1 MPVRLI
7 HQTGT
12 AMFDELKREWEAA
25 GLEGEISPFIA
36 DMPAAFAQAD
46 LIVCRSG
53 GTVSEI
59 AAAGKPSVMIPFP
72 FAADQHQLKNAEAFE
87 RAGACRMFLDRDWNG
102 ERMFG
107 VIGELMADRSRLASM
122 GEAARKLAK
131 PGAAIRA
138 ADVLVEVAGIC

>member
-1 MPVRLI
+1 ML
-7 HQTGT
+7 HQCGP
-12 AMFDELKREWEAA
+12 AMLEELRRGWAQA
-25 GLEGEISPFIA
+25 GLAGEISAFIS

-87 RAGACRMFLDRDWNG
+87 RAGACRMFPDQDWTG
-102 ERMFG
+102 ERMFT
-107 VIGELMADRSRLASM
+107 VVSELAGDRAGLVKMAA
-122 GEAARKLAK
+122 AARKLAK
-131 PGAAIRA
+131 PGAARRA
-138 ADVLVEVAGIC
+138 ADVLQEIVQNKL